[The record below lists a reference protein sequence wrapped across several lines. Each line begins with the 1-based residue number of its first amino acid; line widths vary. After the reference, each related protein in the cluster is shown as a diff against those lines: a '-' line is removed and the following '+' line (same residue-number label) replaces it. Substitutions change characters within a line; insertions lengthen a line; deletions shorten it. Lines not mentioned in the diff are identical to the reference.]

1 MEALIKSPLRKQS
14 WNEHRLFNFEDEV
27 ILTGAHIDAFNW
39 LMHLADGT
47 ISNFEISKR
56 SKLDISIVNEAI
68 AAMYQKHLLELK

>member
-1 MEALIKSPLRKQS
+1 
-14 WNEHRLFNFEDEV
+14 
-27 ILTGAHIDAFNW
+27 
-39 LMHLADGT
+39 MHLADGT